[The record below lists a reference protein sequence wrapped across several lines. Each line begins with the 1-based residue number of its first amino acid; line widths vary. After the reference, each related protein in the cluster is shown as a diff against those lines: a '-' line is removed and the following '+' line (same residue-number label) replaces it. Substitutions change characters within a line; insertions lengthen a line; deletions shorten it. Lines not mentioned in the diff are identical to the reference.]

1 MIFQIIDNKKG
12 DSFLKFNILK
22 ISFIILGFISLGLG
36 ILGIIL
42 PILPTTPFL
51 LLASYFFAKGSNRF
65 HKWFTSTK
73 LYENYLEEFITSR
86 AMTLKRKLSILLPVS
101 AMLISTSIFVN
112 NLYARIGISIIIVMK
127 YYYFY
132 FHIGTLKPNEIK
144 TD

>member
-1 MIFQIIDNKKG
+1 MIFQIVDNKKG

-36 ILGIIL
+36 ILGIVL

-65 HKWFTSTK
+65 HKWFISTK

>member
-1 MIFQIIDNKKG
+1 M
-12 DSFLKFNILK
+12 KFNILK

-36 ILGIIL
+36 ILGIVL

-65 HKWFTSTK
+65 HKWFISTK